1 MKELTEAAV
10 RATILSCSGTMDG
23 VAVNLGVTSTK
34 LWRFI
39 FSLPYYRKRLERRM
53 DELGETL
60 SDPIDSAFAQA
71 LRQQKPWVISFQRGV
86 AFESTQK
93 PPENPPESKSLE
105 NRAECGVRGAE
116 SKSEDSGQV
125 AEKSTIPQ

>member
-10 RATILSCSGTMDG
+10 RAAIISCSEKMDG
-23 VAVNLGVTSTK
+23 VAVKLGVTVTK

-71 LRQQKPWVISFQRGV
+71 LRQQKPWVVSFQKEV
-86 AFESTQK
+86 AFELTQI
-93 PPENPPESKSLE
+93 PPENPADRP
-105 NRAECGVRGAE
+105 ECGVRGAE
-116 SKSEDSGQV
+116 S
-125 AEKSTIPQ
+125 

>member
-71 LRQQKPWVISFQRGV
+71 LRKQKPWFVSFQKEV
-86 AFESTQK
+86 AFEITQR
-93 PPENPPESKSLE
+93 PPEN
-105 NRAECGVRGAE
+105 GA
-116 SKSEDSGQV
+116 DSSDFDS
-125 AEKSTIPQ
+125 APRTPHSAPFSEKS